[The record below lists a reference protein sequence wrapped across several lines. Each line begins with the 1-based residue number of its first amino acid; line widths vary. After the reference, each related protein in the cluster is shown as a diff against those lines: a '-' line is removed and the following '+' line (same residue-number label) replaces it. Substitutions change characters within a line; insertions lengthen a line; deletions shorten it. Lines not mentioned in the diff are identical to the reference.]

1 MGGFLRC
8 VAVIALT
15 PMNTPDSTGASRCRN
30 ATNGSKNT
38 VGRVMGMTKTP
49 RSLRS
54 VAVRKSVGNNFDA
67 ATGRTVSAVAS
78 LIAAASVSSG
88 AQAQQSNLPPVTVDA
103 PVQRPRPVAS
113 KPTSDQVRARNALR
127 RAAQRQQA
135 AQQTAP
141 PTPSGPADANPYAD
155 PAAPYKVDHVQA
167 GGKFPEKLVDTPK
180 SITVLS
186 KEVLADKNATSLKQ
200 AILSTAGVTLGTGE
214 GGNAFG
220 DRFFIRGFDA
230 RNDIFI
236 DGVRDSGVS
245 VRENFF
251 TEQVEI
257 LRGPGSTFSGRGIAG
272 GAINIVTKQAT
283 TDKSFYN
290 MDTTFGTDQ
299 TKRVTLDV
307 NQVIN
312 PTLAVRAGGL
322 FQDADVAGRDFVK
335 DNRNGAFVATTWKPT
350 DTVKV
355 TANYI
360 HTELTGVPDFGVP
373 YYRPSTASTAGGP
386 FPDFGSNRNN
396 WYGQINRDFYRTG
409 QDIGSLNAEV
419 QITPDLMVS
428 NRFRA
433 SRSTQ
438 NYVGTL
444 PESPT
449 LAPGA
454 PFTAYTLTM
463 NPQSRLQI
471 TDVIANQTEATYKF
485 QDGVGFRHTALAG
498 IEVDR
503 ERSSIDKYLGL
514 TSEGNGVPVTP
525 GGSPTGVSVFNPQD
539 TFLPGKALALAGL
552 PTKIGIDTV
561 SGYVMDSANYRDL
574 LILNGGFRY
583 DNYDLDTSAY
593 AANGSLSK
601 QSASFLI
608 PNFNLGLT
616 LKPLPNGSV
625 YVAYATSA
633 NPVGAEFDGTS
644 TAYGGVN
651 PALAGGNNQIFGPEK
666 NKAIELGTKWELFDR
681 HLLLTAALFQT
692 TKENAREAQNVGSAA
707 AASPLGCVYPTG
719 TTGNISCITAGAAY
733 RIRGIDLGI
742 GGKIT
747 DKWSVFGGL
756 VLMQSEVTTSRAPSA
771 NTALYPT
778 NVGLPLANIAHQSFS
793 MLSKYQLTDVWELG
807 GQAVYRS
814 GIRGGTLLAAN
825 QGTSIPDYWR
835 FDVFAEAKIN
845 KNWQLKLFVNN
856 IFDKRY
862 YDALYQSAA
871 PFVLEAP
878 GRAAYLVISAR
889 Y

>member
-1 MGGFLRC
+1 M
-8 VAVIALT
+8 
-15 PMNTPDSTGASRCRN
+15 
-30 ATNGSKNT
+30 
-38 VGRVMGMTKTP
+38 GRVVMGQVVAPK
-49 RSLRS
+49 SLRS
-54 VAVRKSVGNNFDA
+54 VAGVDEKFTSVSGKK
-67 ATGRTVSAVAS
+67 VSAVAG
-78 LIAAASVSSG
+78 LIAAASVSTG
-88 AQAQQSNLPPVTVDA
+88 AEAQQSNLPPVTVDA

-113 KPTSDQVRARNALR
+113 KPTPDQVRARNALR

-135 AQQTAP
+135 QQAAP
-141 PTPSGPADANPYAD
+141 TTPSGPADANPYAD

-167 GGKFPEKLVDTPK
+167 SGKFPEKLVDTPK

-200 AILSTAGVTLGTGE
+200 AILSTAGVTLGSGE

-283 TDKSFYN
+283 TANSFYN

-322 FQDADVAGRDFVK
+322 FQDANVAGRDYVK
-335 DNRNGAFVATTWKPT
+335 DNRNGAFVATTWTPI
-350 DTVKV
+350 DAVKV

-373 YYRPSTASTAGGP
+373 YYRPSTTSTAGGP
-386 FPDFGSNRNN
+386 FPDFGANRNN

-409 QDIGSLNAEV
+409 QDIGTLNAEV
-419 QITPDLMVS
+419 QITPDLIVS
-428 NRFRA
+428 NKFRA

-444 PESPT
+444 PESPVIANP
-449 LAPGA
+449 LSAS
-454 PFTAYTLTM
+454 TLTM

-471 TDVIANQTEATYKF
+471 TDVLANQTEATYKF
-485 QDGVGFRHTALAG
+485 QDGVGFKHTALAG

-514 TSEGNGVPVTP
+514 TSEGNGVPVSP
-525 GGSPTGVSVFNPQD
+525 SGSPTGVSVFSPQD
-539 TFLPGKALALAGL
+539 TYLPGKALALAGL
-552 PTKIGIDTV
+552 PTKIGIDSV

-583 DNYDLDTSAY
+583 DNYSIKASGY
-593 AANGSLSK
+593 AANGTLGQ
-601 QSASFLI
+601 QSAEFLI

-616 LKPLPNGSV
+616 LKPAPNGSV

-644 TAYGGVN
+644 TAYGGLN
-651 PALAGGNNQIFGPEK
+651 PTLAGGNTQIFGPEK

-692 TKENAREAQNVGSAA
+692 TKDNARESQNVGSAA
-707 AASPLGCVYPTG
+707 AAAPLGCVYPTG

-733 RIRGIDLGI
+733 RIRGIDLGV

-756 VLMQSEVTTSRAPSA
+756 VLMQSEVTQSLAPSA
-771 NTALYPT
+771 NKTLYPT
-778 NVGLPLANIAHQSFS
+778 NVGRPLANVAHESFS
-793 MLSKYQLTDVWELG
+793 LLSKYQLTDVWELG

-814 GIRGGTLLAAN
+814 KIYGGTLLAAN
-825 QGTSIPDYWR
+825 QGTSLPSYWR
-835 FDVFAEAKIN
+835 FDMFAEAKIN
-845 KNWQLKLFVNN
+845 KNWQVKLFVNN

-878 GRAAYLVISAR
+878 GRAAYLVLSAR